1 MSNTEDILKSLF
13 ESYTGQQ
20 LSEKTELPTSGSHRR
35 YFRLKGGNIS
45 IVGVL
50 GTNLEE
56 NRAFISFSRHF
67 RDKGINV
74 PNILAVSEDGMSYI
88 QEDLGEKMLFD
99 LLVQGRES
107 GRYSSYETN
116 LLCRTIEMLPK
127 LQFKGAEGLDWSVCY
142 PQQAFDERMVDFDL
156 NYFKYCFLK
165 ATGLEFNEGLLQD
178 DFERFKADLL
188 EDRDNTF
195 LYRDFQARNV
205 IIRDG
210 EPWFIDY
217 QGGRRGP
224 IYYDVASFI
233 WQARS
238 RYPEELKQELIHT
251 YLRVLRSYKDVDEE
265 HFYERLRL
273 FVLFRT
279 LQVLGAYGFRGYFEK
294 KPHFL
299 ASVPYAL
306 DNLRTLLKT
315 PFSSYPYLNGILSK
329 LTSMP
334 QFYEIAEDRRLEVH
348 VYSFAYKKGIPVDN
362 TGNGG
367 GYVFDCRSVNN
378 PGKYEHYRQFNGN
391 DPEVIKF
398 LEDDGEVLVF
408 LKSVFKL
415 VDAHVERFIERKFTH
430 LQVCFGCTG
439 GQHRSVFCAERLA
452 QHLADKYDVKVKLT
466 HRELDIEKTL

>member
-1 MSNTEDILKSLF
+1 MADNILEELF
-13 ESYTGQQ
+13 GQYTGQS
-20 LSEKTELPTSGSHRR
+20 LSETTELPTSGSHRR

-45 IVGVL
+45 VVGVI
-50 GTNLEE
+50 GTSLDE
-56 NRAFISFSRHF
+56 NNAFIALSRHF
-67 RDKGINV
+67 KEKGLNV
-74 PNILAVSEDGMSYI
+74 PTVLAVSEDGMSYI
-88 QEDLGEKMLFD
+88 QEDLGETLLFD
-99 LLVQGRES
+99 LISQGRDS
-107 GRYSSYETN
+107 GFYNSYEKD
-116 LLCRTIEMLPK
+116 LLCRTIEALPK
-127 LQFKGAEGLDWSVCY
+127 VQFKGAEGLDWSICY
-142 PQQAFDERMVDFDL
+142 PQKEFDGRMVDFDL

-165 ATGLEFNEGLLQD
+165 ATGLEFKETLLQD
-178 DFERFKADLL
+178 DFERLKTNLL
-188 EDRDNTF
+188 QASDNTF

-210 EPWFIDY
+210 EPYFIDY

-238 RYPEELKQELIHT
+238 RYPEDLKQELIRT
-251 YLRVLRSYKDVDEE
+251 YLRSLRSYTQVDEDR
-265 HFYERLRL
+265 FRERLRL

-306 DNLRTLLKT
+306 DNLKVLLQT
-315 PFSSYPYLNGILSK
+315 PFSDYPYLNSILSK
-329 LTSMP
+329 LTAMP
-334 QFYEIAEDRRLEVH
+334 QFYEISIDKRLEVH
-348 VYSFAYKKGIPVDN
+348 VYSFAYKKGIPADN

-367 GYVFDCRSVNN
+367 GYVFDCRSINN

-391 DPEVIKF
+391 DPEVIQF

-408 LKSVFKL
+408 LESVYKL
-415 VDAHVERFIERKFTH
+415 VDAHVKRFIERKFTH

-452 QHLADKYDVKVKLT
+452 RYLKDKYNVNVKLT
-466 HRELDIEKTL
+466 HRELDIERTL

>member
-1 MSNTEDILKSLF
+1 MAENVLEKLF
-13 ESYTGQQ
+13 AEYTGQRLAEQ
-20 LSEKTELPTSGSHRR
+20 IELPTSGSHRR

-45 IVGVL
+45 VVGVL
-50 GTNLEE
+50 GTSLEE
-56 NRAFISFSRHF
+56 NRAFVALSRHF
-67 RDKGINV
+67 KEKGLNV
-74 PNILAVSEDGMSYI
+74 PTVLAVSPDGMSYI

-99 LLVQGRES
+99 LISQGRDSGFYNSYES
-107 GRYSSYETN
+107 G
-116 LLCRTIEMLPK
+116 LLCRTIEALPK
-127 LQFKGAEGLDWSVCY
+127 IQFKGAEGLDWNVCY
-142 PQQAFDERMVDFDL
+142 PQKEFDARMVDFDL

-165 ATGLEFNEGLLQD
+165 ATGLEFNEVQLQD
-178 DFERFKADLL
+178 DFERLKSDLL
-188 EDRDNTF
+188 LDSENTF

-238 RYPEELKQELIHT
+238 RYPEDLKQELIRT
-251 YLRVLRSYKDVDEE
+251 YLRSLRSYVHVEE
-265 HFYERLRL
+265 ERFRERLRI

-299 ASVPYAL
+299 SSVPYAL
-306 DNLRTLLKT
+306 DNLKVLLQT
-315 PFSSYPYLNGILSK
+315 PFDSYPYLNSLLSK
-329 LTSMP
+329 LTAMP
-334 QFYEIAEDRRLEVH
+334 QFYEIAVDKRLEVH
-348 VYSFAYKKGIPVDN
+348 IYSFAYKKGIPADN

-367 GYVFDCRSVNN
+367 GYVFDCRSINN

-408 LKSVFKL
+408 LESVYKL
-415 VDAHVERFIERKFTH
+415 VDAHVKRFIERKFTH

-452 QHLADKYDVKVKLT
+452 RYLKDKYNVAVKLT
-466 HRELDIEKTL
+466 HRELDIERTL

>member
-1 MSNTEDILKSLF
+1 MANDTLETLF

-20 LSEKTELPTSGSHRR
+20 LSERTELPTSGSHRR

-45 IVGVL
+45 IVGVI
-50 GTNLEE
+50 GTSLEE
-56 NRAFISFSRHF
+56 NRAFVAISRHF
-67 RDKGINV
+67 KEKGLNV
-74 PNILAVSEDGMSYI
+74 PTVLAVSEDGMSYI

-99 LLVQGRES
+99 LIAQGRES
-107 GRYSSYETN
+107 GFYNSYESN
-116 LLCRTIEMLPK
+116 LLCRTMEHLPK
-127 LQFKGAEGLDWSVCY
+127 IQFKGADGLDWNVCY
-142 PQQAFDERMVDFDL
+142 PQKEFDARMVDFDL

-165 ATGLEFNEGLLQD
+165 ATGLEFNEGRLQD
-178 DFERFKADLL
+178 DFERLKAELL
-188 EDRDNTF
+188 KDNDNTF

-210 EPWFIDY
+210 EPYFIDY

-233 WQARS
+233 WQARA
-238 RYPEELKQELIHT
+238 RYPEELKEELIRT
-251 YLRVLRSYKDVDEE
+251 YLRSLRSFMPVDEE
-265 HFYERLRL
+265 HFRERLRL

-306 DNLRTLLKT
+306 DNLRSLLRT
-315 PFSSYPYLNGILSK
+315 PFSDYPYLNSILTE
-329 LTSMP
+329 LTTMP
-334 QFYEIAEDRRLEVH
+334 QFYEIAVDKRLEVH
-348 VYSFAYKKGIPVDN
+348 IYSFAYKKGIPADN

-367 GYVFDCRSVNN
+367 GYVFDCRSINN

-408 LKSVFKL
+408 LESVYKL
-415 VDAHVERFIERKFTH
+415 VDAHVKRFIERKFTH

-452 QHLADKYDVKVKLT
+452 SHLAGRYNVKVKIT
-466 HRELDIEKTL
+466 HRELNIEKAL